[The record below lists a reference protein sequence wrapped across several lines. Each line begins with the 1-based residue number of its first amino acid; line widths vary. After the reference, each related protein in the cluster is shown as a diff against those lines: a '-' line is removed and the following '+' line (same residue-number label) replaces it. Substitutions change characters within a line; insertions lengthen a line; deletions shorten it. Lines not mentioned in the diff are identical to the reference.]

1 MKKQFFN
8 NSQATKQATFLERQ
22 RLVDNHNKN
31 LDNRK
36 NRHEAEI
43 KKYKKVLNDLIHEH
57 FLQIMDDATPES
69 IETILAAGDMKWK
82 AICARVRHTNSL
94 ITLDINAFRHF
105 LLNAIPKPK
114 Q

>member
-8 NSQATKQATFLERQ
+8 NSQAINTVTYLERK
-22 RLVDNHNKN
+22 RLIANHNNNVNNKE
-31 LDNRK
+31 NRFK
-36 NRHEAEI
+36 AEQE
-43 KKYKKVLNDLIHEH
+43 KYKKVLNDLIHEH
-57 FLQIMDDATPES
+57 FLQITEDATPEN